1 MSKSVELQSPGCVE
15 LISPSAIDDA
25 VAKSR
30 CRARYRSSRTMSA
43 RQCVEIVLVDPLGRR
58 EHGKFVD
65 QRARSRVLVVHP
77 DGDDAAISSLVFE
90 IYDIP
95 QMPGASGLA
104 RRPPVSR
111 RASRTTSARRF
122 VEILLDIVSRRSSP
136 TTSARQFIDNELD
149 IVSRRS
155 SRTTSAQRLIDNVLN
170 IVSRRPSR
178 TTSARQFVDNV
189 PDAVSRRAAR
199 TTRRIEE
206 APYPP

>member
-1 MSKSVELQSPGCVE
+1 MNRSEIPSGRNTSKGRIDQSPGASFPVH
-15 LISPSAIDDA
+15 LRSLQRASPACADSAF
-25 VAKSR
+25 VAQTMANSGERDGDRAALSR
-30 CRARYRSSRTMSA
+30 DRDCHLRRAA
-43 RQCVEIVLVDPLGRR
+43 RE
-58 EHGKFVD
+58 FVD
-65 QRARSRVLVVHP
+65 LVFSSSTP
-77 DGDDAAISSLVFE
+77 EGAYGAISFLVFE
-90 IYDIP
+90 IYDVPHESSSISCTRSFTP
-95 QMPGASGLA
+95 MATT
-104 RRPPVSR
+104 RRS
-111 RASRTTSARRF
+111 
-122 VEILLDIVSRRSSP
+122 RSSP

-155 SRTTSAQRLIDNVLN
+155 SRTTSAQRFIDNVLN